1 MKRWVVSA
9 ESGGEGRAGGFAGI
23 PPLLGRT
30 LARRGIRT
38 DDDADRFL
46 RPRLSD
52 LSDPFL
58 LPGMREAVQRIW
70 SAIRGGERILVY
82 GDYDVD
88 GITSAALMVEIL
100 GELGARVAFY
110 LPSRLEEGY
119 GLGVQAVQ
127 RCLERFQPGLI
138 LTTDCGTGS
147 SEAVELA
154 RRAGVDVVVTDHHE
168 VGDDVAPAVAVVNPK
183 IGGAAAGQSLAGVGV
198 AFKVCHAL
206 LKAGREMGID
216 SVAAVDL
223 RRHLDLV
230 ALGTIADVVSL
241 QGENRILATHGLAR
255 LNKRDRKGIAVLGEV
270 AGGLGEIG
278 TYHVAFVLGPR
289 LNAAG
294 RLGTAD
300 AALELLLT
308 RDEERARALAQ
319 ALDGLN
325 QERKRIEKEII
336 EQIEA
341 GQGGAFHPL
350 TQKCIVVGGHGWHLG
365 VIGVVASRLSTRYGR
380 PAIVIGF
387 DEHGIGRGSCRSIGG
402 VDLLHGLEQ
411 CDSLVRRFGGHAMAA
426 GMEIHRDHFED
437 FQEAFQRFC
446 TGALQERDLAP
457 VLCLEEWVGM
467 ADLQEPE
474 FLRVLERMAPFG
486 EGNPEPVW
494 GMRQVTL
501 AGPAR
506 TVGSAHLKMT
516 LLSGSRSCDAI
527 GFHMADRTVP
537 EGAIDIA
544 FTVRRNQYMG
554 RSTLQLQL
562 QDFRPS
568 AQSSLTT

>member
-9 ESGGEGRAGGFAGI
+9 ENGGEETAGVIAGV
-23 PPLLGRT
+23 PPLLGRV

-38 DDDADRFL
+38 AAEADRFL
-46 RPRLSD
+46 RPRLSE

-58 LPGMREAVQRIW
+58 LPGMQEAVRRIW
-70 SAIRGGERILVY
+70 RAIRGGERILVY

-100 GELGARVAFY
+100 GNLGARVAFY

-119 GLGVQAVQ
+119 GLGTQAVQ

-147 SEAVELA
+147 CEAVQLA
-154 RRAGVDVVVTDHHE
+154 RGAGVDVVVTDHHE
-168 VGDDVAPAVAVVNPK
+168 VGGGAVAPAVAVVNPK
-183 IGGAAAGQSLAGVGV
+183 ISGAAAGQSLAGVGV

-206 LKAGREMGID
+206 LRAGREMGID
-216 SVAAVDL
+216 SVSAVDL

-230 ALGTIADVVSL
+230 ALGTIADVVPL
-241 QGENRILATHGLAR
+241 QGENRILVTHGLAR

-270 AGGLGEIG
+270 AGSLGEIG

-308 RDEERARALAQ
+308 QEESRARLLAQ
-319 ALDGLN
+319 DLDALN
-325 QERKRIEKEII
+325 QERKRIEREII

-341 GQGGAFHPL
+341 GQGGVFNPL
-350 TQKCIVVGGHGWHLG
+350 TRKCIVVGGHGWHLG

-380 PAIVIGF
+380 PAIVVGF
-387 DEHGIGRGSCRSIGG
+387 DEHGVGRGSCRSVEG
-402 VDLLHGLEQ
+402 VDLLHGLKQ
-411 CDSLVRRFGGHAMAA
+411 CERLVRRYGGHAMAA
-426 GMEIHRDHFED
+426 GMEVHRDSFED
-437 FQEAFQRFC
+437 FQEAFHSFC
-446 TGALQERDLAP
+446 AGALQERDLAP
-457 VLCLEEWVGM
+457 VLCLEEWIGM

-486 EGNPEPVW
+486 EGNPEPLW
-494 GMRQVTL
+494 GMRRVAL
-501 AGPAR
+501 SGPAR
-506 TVGSAHLKMT
+506 LVGSAHLKMT
-516 LLSGSRSCDAI
+516 LVAGSRSCEAI
-527 GFHMADRTVP
+527 GFHMADRAVP
-537 EGAIDIA
+537 VEPIDIA

-562 QDFRPS
+562 QDFRP
-568 AQSSLTT
+568 AAP